1 MLSQS
6 HHRVARDTAE
16 FALSRMVGV
25 LATVMP
31 LAALIQAL
39 TSLREY
45 RQPAAVIAVWLAMF
59 PVALWLVPRIRT
71 GVLSRRESVAA
82 IAIALTAVVVVGWEH
97 RVHYTAGRVD
107 LAILGTVW
115 LLALVALSSPAWLS
129 IPGAVIVFS
138 VHAMLLIRDEGAN
151 RLSLTQ
157 LEAAGY
163 IVAAM
168 LIAFAALRPTIAL
181 HTRLAARR
189 AALASRSVAEQAAA
203 TAVQED
209 RRYRHALLEL
219 EVLPLLRAVA
229 DGALNPAAGPVR
241 DQCGEHAAALRQSL
255 TDRAPRAD
263 GLLAELGPVLKTASA
278 RGMLVDVRVVG
289 DPGAPPPEVAS
300 ATRTTVDAVL
310 TGLPPQPV
318 TLTVLAS
325 GDDVELY
332 LAFAE
337 AFTETLPEPVPELST
352 PPDVPDTA
360 RWQAIVTAEQG
371 GAGLLEISWRKA
383 VPVGRRH

>member
-1 MLSQS
+1 MLSHS

-25 LATVMP
+25 LATILP

-45 RQPAAVIAVWLAMF
+45 RQPAVVIAVWLAMF

-71 GVLSRRESVAA
+71 GVLSRGGSVAA
-82 IAIALTAVVVVGWEH
+82 IAIALTTVVVVGVEH
-97 RVHYTAGRVD
+97 RAHYTAGQVD
-107 LAILGTVW
+107 LVILGTAW

-129 IPGAVIVFS
+129 IPGAAIVFS
-138 VHAMLLIRDEGAN
+138 VHAVLLIRDVGAN
-151 RLSLTQ
+151 LLGLTQ
-157 LEAAGY
+157 LEAGGY
-163 IVAAM
+163 IVAAV

-181 HTRLAARR
+181 HTRIAARR
-189 AALASRSVAEQAAA
+189 ASLASRSVAEQAAA

-209 RRYRHALLEL
+209 RRHRLALLGL

-229 DGALNPAAGPVR
+229 GGALNPASGDVR
-241 DQCGEHAAALRQSL
+241 DRCAEHAAVLRQSL

-263 GLLAELGPVLKTASA
+263 GLLAELGPALKTASA
-278 RGMLVDVRVVG
+278 RGILVDVRVVG
-289 DPGAPPPEVAS
+289 DPGLPSPQVAC
-300 ATRTTVDAVL
+300 ATRAAVDAVL
-310 TGLPPQPV
+310 SELPPQHV
-318 TLTVLAS
+318 MLTVLAS

-332 LAFAE
+332 LAFTGPA
-337 AFTETLPEPVPELST
+337 AVPELST
-352 PPDVPDTA
+352 ARDVPDTA
-360 RWQAIVTAEQG
+360 RWQAIVTAEQE